1 MLFLAGSKPISISLT
16 ISVLVNNQPEDSAQS
31 SKMKGERMIQKLYE
45 LAKYMPQE
53 WISEYENDYGLFMDE
68 KDVKVLV
75 LSFSL
80 SDNTCEY
87 QGMHLEDYSKEK
99 NLSKYY
105 LKNAQATQNLSSQA
119 FYHKRHKSKLKRL

>member
-1 MLFLAGSKPISISLT
+1 
-16 ISVLVNNQPEDSAQS
+16 
-31 SKMKGERMIQKLYE
+31 MKGERMIQKLYE

-80 SDNTCEY
+80 SDNTCDIKDAFRR
-87 QGMHLEDYSKEK
+87 LFKEK
-99 NLSKYY
+99 NFSITQKCS
-105 LKNAQATQNLSSQA
+105 AT
-119 FYHKRHKSKLKRL
+119 KSEFQHFIQEQKS